1 MADYSSGNFSTLY
14 GTVLGLNSGNISSS
28 VKDVQ
33 DGDGNSTALQLSTT
47 EVRSMGMVTSVGNAN
62 FGGTCTATSFNGSA
76 AGLTALISTPVSYR
90 TETANYPIVDGDEVV
105 VMNGTSLSVT
115 LPTAADNDGRRIVI
129 VNKAATAVTLVVSGQ
144 TIIGSGTTTSV
155 DRTLAAYSSVTLLC
169 ANSEFYIIA
178 GSAT

>member
-1 MADYSSGNFSTLY
+1 MADYSSGDFSALY
-14 GTVLGLNSGNISSS
+14 GTVLGLNSGNISNS

-47 EVRSMGMVTSVGNAN
+47 EVRSRGTLKSVGNAT
-62 FGGTCTATSFNGSA
+62 FGGTCTATSFNGRA
-76 AGLTALISTPVSYR
+76 AGLTALISTPVSFS
-90 TETANYPIVDGDEVV
+90 TETANYSIVDGDEVV

-115 LPTAADNDGRRIVI
+115 LPTAGDNDGRRIVI

-144 TIIGSGTTTSV
+144 TIIGGGTATSV
-155 DRTLAAYSSVTLLC
+155 DRTLAAYSSVTLFC